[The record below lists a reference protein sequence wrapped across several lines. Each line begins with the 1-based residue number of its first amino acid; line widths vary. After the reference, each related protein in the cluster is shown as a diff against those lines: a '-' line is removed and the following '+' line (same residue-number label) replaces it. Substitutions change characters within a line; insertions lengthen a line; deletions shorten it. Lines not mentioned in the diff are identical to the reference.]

1 MPVDLNFELK
11 ALSFSL
17 SLTKHTH
24 THTHTNFV
32 GGLLCA
38 GLLNLRVNSPL
49 SDVSGMK
56 SQVAWCDVK

>member
-24 THTHTNFV
+24 THTHK
-32 GGLLCA
+32 LCWRPIVRWTTQFE
-38 GLLNLRVNSPL
+38 GKLPPL
-49 SDVSGMK
+49 GCEWDEIPGCLV
-56 SQVAWCDVK
+56 